1 MTEDHFMKD
10 TEVGLISTQN
20 YEHKTY
26 GTARVF
32 LEAGEYTISD
42 LEYQIAFLKGMNAM
56 NKKSM
61 ELNNGPS
68 TDRPTPE

>member
-1 MTEDHFMKD
+1 MAEK
-10 TEVGLISTQN
+10 

-42 LEYQIAFLKGMNAM
+42 LEYQIAFLKGMNAIA
-56 NKKSM
+56 KKSL
-61 ELNNGPS
+61 ELDDGSS
-68 TDRPTPE
+68 TDRPTTG